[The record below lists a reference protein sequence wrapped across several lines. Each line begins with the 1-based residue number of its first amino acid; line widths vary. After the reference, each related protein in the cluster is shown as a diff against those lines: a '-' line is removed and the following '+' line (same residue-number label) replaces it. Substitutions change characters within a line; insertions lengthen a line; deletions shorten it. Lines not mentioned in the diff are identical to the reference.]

1 MQDRQSLR
9 DVDQLLLSKTNT
21 IKSAEIIRASEVLFQ
36 IRIKPF
42 KNVRAT
48 TPPFTQECLV
58 DLDS

>member
-1 MQDRQSLR
+1 M
-9 DVDQLLLSKTNT
+9 NT

-42 KNVRAT
+42 KNVIDT

-58 DLDS
+58 DLNS

>member
-1 MQDRQSLR
+1 M
-9 DVDQLLLSKTNT
+9 NT
-21 IKSAEIIRASEVLFQ
+21 IKSAEIIRATEVLFQ